1 MKYKGYHFT
10 INPLEPAREI
20 LLAELDQLGFES
32 FEDIDKG
39 LSAYI
44 QAEHVQADMLAD
56 IYILKQDEF
65 DISYTTEDVEEQN
78 WNAVWES
85 SFEPIRVGNQCLV
98 RAEFHTA
105 EKVDY
110 DIVITPKMAF
120 GTGHHATTYMI
131 LKLILE
137 DDFQDLNCLDMGCG
151 TGILGILALMKKAKK
166 VDFIDIDDWCI
177 DNTEENLEKNDL
189 QGECFLGGA
198 EQIKDTYDII
208 FANINRNILLND
220 MADYVKHLNKKGHIY
235 FSGFYAQDFDQII
248 NAAADLGLEYVK
260 HDLKDQWVA
269 AKFKHSS

>member
-166 VDFIDIDDWCI
+166 S
-177 DNTEENLEKNDL
+177 
-189 QGECFLGGA
+189 
-198 EQIKDTYDII
+198 
-208 FANINRNILLND
+208 ILLILTIG
-220 MADYVKHLNKKGHIY
+220 VSIILKKILKRTIY
-235 FSGFYAQDFDQII
+235 KV
-248 NAAADLGLEYVK
+248 NAFWEVPSR
-260 HDLKDQWVA
+260 LKTLMIL
-269 AKFKHSS
+269 FLPILIEIYC